1 MYIPIQD
8 TIVCEQ
14 ANRRPDVIRQIIY
27 EDEEQV
33 RPDLR
38 PIPGAR
44 GIALGLDLRLG
55 HLKQL
60 VQCDFNKILYAHRDH
75 NTLLAMFVP

>member
-27 EDEEQV
+27 EEEEQD
-33 RPDLR
+33 R
-38 PIPGAR
+38 
-44 GIALGLDLRLG
+44 
-55 HLKQL
+55 
-60 VQCDFNKILYAHRDH
+60 
-75 NTLLAMFVP
+75 T

>member
-14 ANRRPDVIRQIIY
+14 ANKGPDVIRQIVY
-27 EDEEQV
+27 EDEETGL
-33 RPDLR
+33 DLG
-38 PIPGAR
+38 PIPGAHW
-44 GIALGLDLRLG
+44 IALGLDLRLG

-60 VQCDFNKILYAHRDH
+60 VECAQRAIS
-75 NTLLAMFVP
+75 